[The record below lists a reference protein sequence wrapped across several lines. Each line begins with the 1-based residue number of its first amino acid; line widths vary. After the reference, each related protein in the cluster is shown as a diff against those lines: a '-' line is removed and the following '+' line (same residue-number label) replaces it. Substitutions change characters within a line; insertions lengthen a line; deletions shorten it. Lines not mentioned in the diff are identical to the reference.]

1 MLLRVP
7 SAPPWFQPEGLI
19 IPLTWGFIPC
29 ITRALKGPGVTS
41 GLLGVWLKQRFFAG
55 SGDDLGEC
63 PEWQRGR
70 TVNPL
75 RYRFEGSSPSSPT
88 IA

>member
-1 MLLRVP
+1 MESRQ
-7 SAPPWFQPEGLI
+7 SAGNGNHPLDLGFQPLHKAPTQRARV
-19 IPLTWGFIPC
+19 IP
-29 ITRALKGPGVTS
+29 
-41 GLLGVWLKQRFFAG
+41 GLLGVWLKATVFCRMAAI
-55 SGDDLGEC
+55 LGEC